1 MKAVDTL
8 LGKIAKQIVNPLIT
22 LMFAVAVV
30 FFIYGVVE
38 FISASDNEEART
50 TGKQHMIWGIIGIF
64 IMVSVWGIMNILNN
78 FWTGL

>member
-1 MKAVDTL
+1 MKAVNTL
-8 LGKIAKQIVNPLIT
+8 LEKIAKQIVNPLIT

-64 IMVSVWGIMNILNN
+64 IMVSVWGIMNVLKN
-78 FWTGL
+78 FWYP